1 MPVTDIHTRTRVPA
15 FLRRYA
21 AAFRSPWG
29 IFSAVTIVSLT
40 LLAFLAPWIFPGGY
54 DEQSRNSF
62 LTPSLEHPFGTDDLG
77 RDIFVRAIFGLRAD
91 LSIVYLSVPIAFV
104 LGTMLG
110 LLGVVSKALGN
121 AAMRLVDIVLGF
133 PSLILALTITTILG
147 NGFRSLLI
155 AIIIAGVPGTA
166 RIARSAMLEQQQ
178 REYVIAARTLGI
190 GKWRILARHI
200 LPNIVDPL
208 IAQAAVFVVA
218 AIFIESGMSI
228 IGIGLQPPTPS
239 LGVLL
244 NAGMQ
249 FIMRSPTFIVGPLLI
264 LLLISLAFS
273 KLADALN
280 ATVIRK

>member
-1 MPVTDIHTRTRVPA
+1 MSDVIQTRTRVPA
-15 FLRRYA
+15 FVRRYA
-21 AAFRSPWG
+21 QAFRSPWG
-29 IFSAVTIVSLT
+29 IFAAVTIVVLT
-40 LLAFLAPWIFPGGY
+40 LLAFCAPLIFPGGY
-54 DEQSRNSF
+54 DGQSRYSF
-62 LTPSLEHPFGTDDLG
+62 LTPSLHHPFGTDDLG
-77 RDIFVRAIFGLRAD
+77 RDIFVRAIYGLRAD
-91 LSIVYLSVPIAFV
+91 LSIVYLSVPVAFI
-104 LGTMLG
+104 LGTLLG
-110 LLGVVSKALGN
+110 LLGIVSTWLGN
-121 AAMRLVDIVLGF
+121 FAMRVVDIILGF

-147 NGFRSLLI
+147 NGFKALLI
-155 AIIIAGVPGTA
+155 AIIIAGIPGTA
-166 RIARSAMLEQQQ
+166 RIARNAMLEQQQ

-208 IAQAAVFVVA
+208 IAQAAMFVVG
-218 AIFIESGMSI
+218 AIFMESGMSI

-244 NAGMQ
+244 NTGMQ
-249 FIMRSPTFIVGPLLI
+249 FLMRSPTFIVGPLLV